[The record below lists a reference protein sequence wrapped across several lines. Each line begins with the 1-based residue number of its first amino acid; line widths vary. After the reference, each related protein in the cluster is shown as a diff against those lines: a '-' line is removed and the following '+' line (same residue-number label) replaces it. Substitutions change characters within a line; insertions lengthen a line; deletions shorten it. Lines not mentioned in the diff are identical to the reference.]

1 MHVVY
6 RSKGASLV
14 VRGDN
19 VTSSQRLTRVIAAC
33 EDPINQVCGAK
44 PVLTTQHGRYD
55 VRRYGGVATGPFGR
69 SIPRMSGKPEWPR
82 VGTCV
87 AHRGACGTA
96 PENTITACLAAL
108 EQGARTIEVDVQRCG
123 DGELVVMHDSRLR
136 RTTDIAQVL
145 PDRADATINELTMAE
160 LRKLDA
166 GGWFDER
173 YRGEPV
179 PTLAE
184 LLAAIDGRSTL
195 FIELKWPERSP
206 GIEQQLADEL
216 RRCLGARLDDT
227 DHPPVAI
234 QVVDVDRLRNL
245 HELLPTVPMCL
256 MSGLTYMVEPD
267 RFAALGDW
275 VSAYTP
281 LGRLLTAEHVTAA
294 HEHGIR
300 VLPWTIDAPEAV
312 TAMREL
318 GVDAVITNDVPFAQP
333 ILSGQPSRLP
343 RTPVRIESAS
353 VADER
358 TVLRAESAVDLTGWS
373 LRNHLLRRQP
383 LPARKLAAGQTLEVA
398 SASRKF
404 LDNYGDTLALY
415 DADDVVVDLHLYREM
430 GAPAEE

>member
-1 MHVVY
+1 
-6 RSKGASLV
+6 
-14 VRGDN
+14 
-19 VTSSQRLTRVIAAC
+19 
-33 EDPINQVCGAK
+33 
-44 PVLTTQHGRYD
+44 
-55 VRRYGGVATGPFGR
+55 
-69 SIPRMSGKPEWPR
+69 MSGKPEWPR

-96 PENTITACLAAL
+96 PENTIVACRTAI

-123 DGELVVMHDSRLR
+123 DGELVVMHDSKLR

-145 PDRADATINELTMAE
+145 PDRADATINELTVAE

-166 GGWFDER
+166 GAWFDER

-195 FIELKWPERSP
+195 FIELKVPERSP
-206 GIEQQLADEL
+206 GIEEQLAEEL
-216 RRCLGARLDDT
+216 RRCLGDRLDDIH
-227 DHPPVAI
+227 HPPVAI
-234 QVVDVDRLRNL
+234 QVVDADRLWQL

-256 MSGLTYMVEPD
+256 MSGLTYMLELD
-267 RFAALGDW
+267 RFADLGDW

-312 TAMREL
+312 AAMRDL
-318 GVDAVITNDVPFAQP
+318 DVDAVITNNVPFVQP
-333 ILSGQPSRLP
+333 ILSGQPSRLS

-353 VADER
+353 AADER
-358 TVLRAESAVDLTGWS
+358 TVLRAESPVDLTGWS
-373 LRNHLLRRQP
+373 LRNHLMRRQP
-383 LPARKLAAGQTLEVA
+383 LPARRLAAGDTLEVA
-398 SASRKF
+398 SASKKF
-404 LDNYGDTLALY
+404 LDNYGDTVGLY
-415 DADDVVVDLHLYREM
+415 DADDIVVDLHLYRELA
-430 GAPAEE
+430 APAMV

>member
-1 MHVVY
+1 
-6 RSKGASLV
+6 
-14 VRGDN
+14 
-19 VTSSQRLTRVIAAC
+19 
-33 EDPINQVCGAK
+33 
-44 PVLTTQHGRYD
+44 
-55 VRRYGGVATGPFGR
+55 
-69 SIPRMSGKPEWPR
+69 MSGKPDWPR
-82 VGTCV
+82 LGTCV

-96 PENTITACLAAL
+96 PENTTIACLAAI

-123 DGELVVMHDSRLR
+123 DGELVVAHDSKLR
-136 RTTDIAQVL
+136 RTTDIAQAL
-145 PDRADATINELTMAE
+145 PDRADATVNELTMAE

-166 GGWFDER
+166 GAWFDER

-195 FIELKWPERSP
+195 FVELKRPECSP
-206 GIEQQLADEL
+206 GIEEQLAEEL
-216 RRCLGARLDDT
+216 RRCLGDRLDDT
-227 DHPPVAI
+227 HRPAVAI
-234 QVVDVDRLRNL
+234 QVVDVDRLWRL

-256 MSGLTYMVEPD
+256 MSGLTYMLEPA
-267 RFAALGDW
+267 RFAELGDW
-275 VSAYTP
+275 VCGYTP

-312 TAMREL
+312 TAMRDL
-318 GVDAVITNDVPFAQP
+318 GVDSVITNNVPFAQP

-358 TVLRAESAVDLTGWS
+358 VVLRAESTVDLTGWS
-373 LRNHLLRRQP
+373 LRNHLLRRQQ
-383 LPARKLAAGQTLEVA
+383 LPARKLAAGDTLQVS

-415 DADDVVVDLHLYREM
+415 DADDVVVDLHFYREW
-430 GAPAEE
+430 GPAAPR